1 MGLYDPFNV
10 LSILRYPAKQKF
22 YIPFKNTD
30 FFYLFCRVG
39 DREGLFWLSFLYNK
53 PPQNLVM

>member
-22 YIPFKNTD
+22 YIPFKNTGA
-30 FFYLFCRVG
+30 LRVV
-39 DREGLFWLSFLYNK
+39 
-53 PPQNLVM
+53 LVIVSV

>member
-30 FFYLFCRVG
+30 AFLFV
-39 DREGLFWLSFLYNK
+39 L
-53 PPQNLVM
+53 